1 MSIDVHAHFWTDSYL
16 DKIAALGH
24 GDTAAQRGLGA
35 GDGAE
40 LDARLELMDR
50 AGVELQVLSASPPL
64 PHGADEAAAVDAA
77 HYVND
82 QYAELGASH
91 SGRFAA
97 FASLP
102 LPHLDAS
109 LAELGRA
116 LDDLGM
122 VGVAMTTTIMGQP
135 LVDSPAAQLF
145 AELDRRG
152 TVLYLHPAGNAAC
165 TPLIAGYHGT
175 WSIGAPVEDTISM
188 LHLIT
193 HGIPSRHPRMK
204 MLNSHLGGA
213 LPMLLQR
220 MDDQLGWEAPE
231 TPETPSLAAR
241 RMWYDT
247 VGHGHPPA
255 LRCAADS
262 LGADRLVLG
271 TDFPYQTGAAYE
283 RAVSYVTSSGLAPGD
298 ADRVLCANA
307 RTLLGLTASGDAA
320 PGRPVPRAGDPWEGP
335 RLRSGSTERSS
346 AGCRARWRRAGPGGC
361 LKPPADLAAR
371 ARQAAARSSR
381 RSRPLS

>member
-1 MSIDVHAHFWTDSYL
+1 VVTVDVHAHFWTDGYL
-16 DKIAALGH
+16 DKVAALGKA
-24 GDTAAQRGLGA
+24 DTAAQRGRGA

-40 LDARLELMDR
+40 LDRRLALMDR
-50 AGVELQVLSASPPL
+50 AGVGMQVLSASPQL
-64 PHGADEAAAVDAA
+64 PYGPDQAAAVDAA
-77 HYVND
+77 RYVND
-82 QYAELGASH
+82 QYAGLAARYP
-91 SGRFAA
+91 GRFAA

-116 LDDLGM
+116 LCDLGM
-122 VGVAMTTTIMGQP
+122 VGVAMTTTMMGQA
-135 LVDSPAAQLF
+135 LVESPAAELF

-165 TPLIAGYHGT
+165 TPLIAEHQGT
-175 WSIGAPVEDTISM
+175 WSVGAPVEDTISA

-193 HGIPSRHPRMK
+193 HGIPSRYPRMK
-204 MLNSHLGGA
+204 ILNSHLGGA

-220 MDDQLGWEAPE
+220 MDNQLPWEAPE
-231 TPETPSLAAR
+231 TPELPSAAAR

-271 TDFPYQTGAAYE
+271 TDFPYQNGAAYE
-283 RAVSYVTSSGLAPGD
+283 RAVSYVTTSGLAPGD
-298 ADRVLCANA
+298 ADRVLSANA
-307 RTLLGLTASGDAA
+307 QALLGQD
-320 PGRPVPRAGDPWEGP
+320 R
-335 RLRSGSTERSS
+335 
-346 AGCRARWRRAGPGGC
+346 
-361 LKPPADLAAR
+361 
-371 ARQAAARSSR
+371 
-381 RSRPLS
+381 

>member
-1 MSIDVHAHFWTDSYL
+1 MSIDVHAHFWTDDYL
-16 DKIAALGH
+16 DMVAALGKT
-24 GDTAAQRGLGA
+24 DTAAQRGIGA
-35 GDGAE
+35 GDGPA
-40 LDARLELMDR
+40 LDARLALMDR
-50 AGVELQVLSASPPL
+50 AGVNMQVLSAAPQL
-64 PHGADEAAAVDAA
+64 PHGPDRAAAISAA
-77 HYVND
+77 RYVND
-82 QYAELGASH
+82 QYAGLAARH
-91 SGRFAA
+91 PGRFAA

-122 VGVAMTTTIMGQP
+122 AGVAMTTTIMNQP

-165 TPLIAGYHGT
+165 TPLIDDYHGT
-175 WSIGAPVEDTISM
+175 WSIGAPVEDTISA

-193 HGIPSRHPRMK
+193 HGIPSRYPRMK
-204 MLNSHLGGA
+204 VLNSHLGGA

-220 MDDQLGWEAPE
+220 MDNQLAWEAPE
-231 TPETPSLAAR
+231 TPEKPSLAAR

-262 LGADRLVLG
+262 LGTNRLVLG
-271 TDFPYQTGAAYE
+271 TDFPYQNGAAYE
-283 RAVSYVTSSGLAPGD
+283 HAVRYVTPSGLAHSD
-298 ADRVLCANA
+298 ADRVLSANA
-307 RTLLGLTASGDAA
+307 ETLLGLGAAGDAA
-320 PGRPVPRAGDPWEGP
+320 PSGPVP
-335 RLRSGSTERSS
+335 
-346 AGCRARWRRAGPGGC
+346 
-361 LKPPADLAAR
+361 AA
-371 ARQAAARSSR
+371 
-381 RSRPLS
+381 P

>member
-1 MSIDVHAHFWTDSYL
+1 MSVDVHAHFWTDAYL
-16 DKIAALGH
+16 DKVAALGKT
-24 GDTAAQRGLGA
+24 DTVTQRGRGA

-40 LDARLELMDR
+40 LDARLALMDR
-50 AGVELQVLSASPPL
+50 AGVGMQILSAAPQL
-64 PHGADEAAAVDAA
+64 PHGPDETAALGTAR
-77 HYVND
+77 YVND
-82 QYAELGASH
+82 QYAELVARH
-91 SGRFAA
+91 PTRFRA

-109 LAELGRA
+109 FAELARA

-122 VGVAMTTTIMGQP
+122 TGVALTTTIMDQP

-165 TPLIAGYHGT
+165 SPLIGEQYGT
-175 WSIGAPVEDTISM
+175 WSVGAPVEDTISA

-193 HGIPSRHPRMK
+193 HGIPSRYPRMK
-204 MLNSHLGGA
+204 ILNSHLGGA
-213 LPMLLQR
+213 LPMLIQR
-220 MDDQLGWEAPE
+220 MDNQLPWEAPE

-262 LGADRLVLG
+262 FGADRLVLG
-271 TDFPYQTGAAYE
+271 TDFPYQTGAVFE
-283 RAVSYVTSSGLAPGD
+283 RAVSYITSSGLAPRE
-298 ADRVLCANA
+298 ADRILTANA
-307 RTLLGLTASGDAA
+307 EALFGLTRVS
-320 PGRPVPRAGDPWEGP
+320 
-335 RLRSGSTERSS
+335 
-346 AGCRARWRRAGPGGC
+346 
-361 LKPPADLAAR
+361 
-371 ARQAAARSSR
+371 
-381 RSRPLS
+381 